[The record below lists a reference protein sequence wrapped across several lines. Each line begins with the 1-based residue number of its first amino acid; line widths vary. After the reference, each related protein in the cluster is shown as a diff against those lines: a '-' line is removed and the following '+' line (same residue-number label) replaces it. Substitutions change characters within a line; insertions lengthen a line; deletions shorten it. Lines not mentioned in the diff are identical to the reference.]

1 MSVDSNSRI
10 VFCMRQRLTI
20 IAFSL
25 FLGMSLMPTTGRAL
39 TYGDAAGSLGTVAE
53 RTGVRQ
59 TDIKT
64 ASGQI
69 VKSALGILG
78 LIFFVLVV
86 YAGITWMTARG
97 DEEAV
102 TKARDTIFAAVIGLS
117 VVLASYAVTS
127 FLQSRILSGSPGS
140 GAPLTNGGTQ
150 NGEPLGCCIDW
161 GEGGAF
167 EAYGVP
173 AYRITTIG
181 DCQAGGEAKEPSGYS
196 CVGPEIGCWT
206 FQTGLLDVNQ
216 CRDANEQ

>member
-1 MSVDSNSRI
+1 MFKKS
-10 VFCMRQRLTI
+10 LTI
-20 IAFSL
+20 A
-25 FLGMSLMPTTGRAL
+25 AL
-39 TYGDAAGSLGTVAE
+39 SFFFWTVGVSSVSATLSYGDAAGSLGTVAN

-64 ASGQI
+64 ASGEI
-69 VKSALGILG
+69 VQAALGILG
-78 LIFFVLVV
+78 LIFFVLVI

-102 TKARDTIFAAVIGLS
+102 TKARETIFAAVIGLS
-117 VVLASYAVTS
+117 VVLASYAITN
-127 FLQSRILSGSPGS
+127 FLNTRILSGRPESGTAVTGS
-140 GAPLTNGGTQ
+140 GTLGD
-150 NGEPLGCCIDW
+150 EPLGCCIDW

-181 DCQAGGEAKEPSGYS
+181 DCQTGGEAQEPSGYS
-196 CVGPEIGCWT
+196 CVGPKVGCWT

-216 CRDANEQ
+216 CRTANEQ